1 MISLVFPA
9 HDFRLRQQD
18 GKRYIFDPIRKKYV
32 LLTPE
37 EWVRQH
43 LLVYFCEVMAYPRG
57 LISVEKEI
65 RVNQLKKRYDIVVYD
80 YDHRPWML
88 IECKEP
94 AVAVDERT
102 LAQLLRYHSSLQ
114 CPYWMLSNGTQHF
127 CAAVQDHK
135 VSWLDQLPAH
145 DGGVFLP
152 AENTQ
157 GS

>member
-1 MISLVFPA
+1 MIALSFPP
-9 HDFRLRQQD
+9 HEFRFRQQE
-18 GKRYIFDPIRKKYV
+18 GKRYVFDFIRKKYV
-32 LLTPE
+32 VLTPE

-43 LLVYFCEVMAYPRG
+43 LLVYFCEVMAYPKG

-65 RVNQLKKRYDIVVYD
+65 KVNQLKKRYDIVVYD
-80 YDHRPWML
+80 YEHRPWML

-94 AVAVDERT
+94 AVPVSEHT
-102 LAQLLRYHSSLQ
+102 LQQLLRYHSSLQ

-127 CAAVQDHK
+127 CATVREQQ

-145 DGGVFLP
+145 DGRVFLSP
-152 AENTQ
+152 ENAQ